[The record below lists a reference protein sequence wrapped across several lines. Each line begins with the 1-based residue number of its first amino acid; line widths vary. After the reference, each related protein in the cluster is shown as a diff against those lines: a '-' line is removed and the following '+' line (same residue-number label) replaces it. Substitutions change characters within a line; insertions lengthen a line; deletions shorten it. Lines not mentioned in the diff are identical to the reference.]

1 MDSDEEFYD
10 IINDKD
16 IKKNPEL
23 VEDTNTDNE
32 QSDDSSD
39 EEEAKTYTL
48 DSPEYKDDLKLRL
61 FGEPVHSKN
70 NSSLYVLSSK
80 KTKKFIENIKN
91 HGNNLQIVKDHY
103 KKIAD
108 ELLKDENPELQHQ
121 FIVVE
126 YTKLKT
132 DDVKSL
138 CELLDGHH
146 RKRALTDIYKIK
158 PNFKISITVRLIQS
172 DMPDSSKTKILFRKL
187 NIIKPFE
194 VDFILSDKAI
204 LIVQELKNYFKEFS
218 NFIIIKDNTEAKRP
232 SIKQNLINDSILV
245 RLTDLKNK
253 FNINNNDI
261 NIKLIISNFVKYNT
275 KIKEHKLYLN
285 NKQKI
290 SENTIEKAHKI
301 NFFLGLVNLDKLVK
315 ECIGEE
321 YD

>member
-1 MDSDEEFYD
+1 MDSDEEYFD
-10 IINDKD
+10 IKDDNSLSILVKDKD
-16 IKKNPEL
+16 
-23 VEDTNTDNE
+23 TNTKTDNE
-32 QSDDSSD
+32 QSDDTSD
-39 EEEAKTYTL
+39 DDETYTL

-91 HGNNLQIVKDHY
+91 HGNNLQIVKEHY

-132 DDVKSL
+132 YDVKSL

-146 RKRALTDIYKIK
+146 RKRALSDIYKIK

-172 DMPDSSKTKILFRKL
+172 DLPDSSKTKILFRKL

-232 SIKQNLINDSILV
+232 SIKQNLINDAILL

-261 NIKLIISNFVKYNT
+261 NIKLIISNF
-275 KIKEHKLYLN
+275 
-285 NKQKI
+285 
-290 SENTIEKAHKI
+290 
-301 NFFLGLVNLDKLVK
+301 
-315 ECIGEE
+315 
-321 YD
+321 